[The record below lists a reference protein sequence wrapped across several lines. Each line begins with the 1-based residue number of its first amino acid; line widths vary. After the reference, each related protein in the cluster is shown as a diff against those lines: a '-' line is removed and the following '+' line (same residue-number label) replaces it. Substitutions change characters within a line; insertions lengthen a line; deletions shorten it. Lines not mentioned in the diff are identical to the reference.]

1 MLVPALLPRA
11 ASRGVYQH
19 PDALGS
25 VRQLTDAG
33 GDVTQAR
40 FYTPFGVAEA
50 VYGQPVPGSFGFAG
64 EQQDPAAGLIFLR
77 ARYYDPTTGRFLTRD
92 PYPAYATQ
100 PSTLHRYAYVG

>member
-1 MLVPALLPRA
+1 
-11 ASRGVYQH
+11 
-19 PDALGS
+19 

-33 GDVTQAR
+33 GNVTQAR

-50 VYGQPVPGSFGFAG
+50 VVGQPALGSFGFAG
-64 EQQDPAAGLIFLR
+64 EQADAASGLIFLR

-100 PSTLHRYAYVG
+100 PATLHRYAYVG